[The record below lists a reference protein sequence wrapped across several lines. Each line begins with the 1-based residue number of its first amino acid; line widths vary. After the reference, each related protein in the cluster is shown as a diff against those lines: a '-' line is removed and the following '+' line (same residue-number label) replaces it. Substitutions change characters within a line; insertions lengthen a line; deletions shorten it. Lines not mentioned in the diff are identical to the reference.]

1 MSVVATVRS
10 AVALAR
16 EVEITFMAASVAF
29 YAFFSV
35 IPSLLLALAVGSM
48 LGGDAFAEGIVAL
61 TGEYLSA
68 SGEAV
73 VNEALTGPSGRL
85 QASATGVLA
94 LIWSALKVFRALE
107 SAFDRIYRS
116 HADTPILQQFVDGT
130 VVLLTIGLALG
141 LMITVGTVIG
151 MPDVVAVPYL
161 DAVSWLVLI
170 GGLVGVFV
178 PLYYVMPPVSVSIRE
193 ILPGTATAVAGWLA
207 LQALFQ
213 LYAANALQYRVYGF
227 VGAVLLF
234 MLWLYIGAVI
244 LLFGAAV
251 NVAAADR

>member
-1 MSVVATVRS
+1 MSVAATVRS
-10 AVALAR
+10 AVDIAR
-16 EVEITFMAASVAF
+16 EEEITFLAAGVAF

-48 LGGDAFAEGIVAL
+48 LGGEAFAEEVVAL
-61 TGEYLSA
+61 VGEYLSA
-68 SGEAV
+68 SGEEV
-73 VNEALTGPSGRL
+73 VSEALTGPTGRL
-85 QASATGVLA
+85 QASATGFLA
-94 LIWSALKVFRALE
+94 LVWSALKVFRALE
-107 SAFDRIYRS
+107 SAFDRIYRGD
-116 HADTPILQQFVDGT
+116 ADTPIPQQFVDGA

-141 LMITVGTVIG
+141 LMIAVGTVIG
-151 MPDVVAVPYL
+151 RPDVVSVPYL

-178 PLYYVMPPVSVSIRE
+178 PLYYVMPPASVSVRE
-193 ILPGTATAVAGWLA
+193 ILPGTATAVVGWLA

-213 LYAANALQYRVYGF
+213 LYAANAAQYQAYGF
-227 VGAVLLF
+227 VGVVLLF
-234 MLWLYIGAVI
+234 MLWLYLGAVI